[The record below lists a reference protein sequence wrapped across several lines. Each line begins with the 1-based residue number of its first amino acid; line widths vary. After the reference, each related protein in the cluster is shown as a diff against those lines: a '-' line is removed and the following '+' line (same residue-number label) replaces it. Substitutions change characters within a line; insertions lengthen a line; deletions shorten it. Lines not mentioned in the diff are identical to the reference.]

1 MDDLSQNNN
10 KAWFDQ
16 NRSAYETARGNFLQ
30 FIEGI
35 ILALSVTEELE
46 GLTAKACMA
55 RINRDVR
62 FSKDKSPYKTN
73 FGALV
78 APGGWAGKAYGYYI
92 GLEPHG
98 NTMVAGGLYS
108 PTPEQLE
115 RFRQVIDE
123 DATEFKE
130 LTQAGEFV
138 EVFGA
143 PRVNGSRPHQKGM
156 KRRIRRLN
164 YSN

>member
-1 MDDLSQNNN
+1 M
-10 KAWFDQ
+10 
-16 NRSAYETARGNFLQ
+16 
-30 FIEGI
+30 
-35 ILALSVTEELE
+35 TEDLE

-115 RFRQVIDE
+115 RFRQAIDA
-123 DATEFKE
+123 DATEFKT
-130 LTQAGEFV
+130 LTQASDFV
-138 EVFGA
+138 TAFGA
-143 PRVNGSRPHQKGM
+143 IEGERLKTAPKGYA
-156 KRRIRRLN
+156 KTHPGD
-164 YSN
+164 